1 MGVSSRVT
9 CVEQFSL
16 KTNWVLGE
24 RLFYNQG
31 YEERHV
37 DLGKKGREWINLGL
51 LCEGTQKGRRISKVQ
66 RFSPRSELFK
76 PYIAN
81 PNSGV

>member
-16 KTNWVLGE
+16 KTNWGLGE

-31 YEERHV
+31 YEERDV
-37 DLGKKGREWINLGL
+37 DLGRKGREWINLRL
-51 LCEGTQKGRRISKVQ
+51 LCEGTQKRRGISKVQ
-66 RFSPRSELFK
+66 RFSLRSELFK
-76 PYIAN
+76 PCIVN

>member
-1 MGVSSRVT
+1 M
-9 CVEQFSL
+9 EQFSL
-16 KTNWVLGE
+16 KTTRVLGE

-31 YEERHV
+31 YEERDV

-51 LCEGTQKGRRISKVQ
+51 LCEGTQKGRGISKVQ
-66 RFSPRSELFK
+66 RFSLRSEPFK